1 MSKIKIFALGGLN
14 EEGKNMYVVKVD
26 NDIFVFDAGL
36 KYASDKLLG
45 VDYVIPNFDYIKEN
59 IKNVRGLFITHG
71 HEKNMGAVCDIVSE
85 IPNLKVYAT
94 KFTMDMLKKE
104 LLDSNVKFN
113 HKNLITIDPHKKISF
128 GKSSIFPVRL
138 THSVPDNVGYA
149 LNTPDGT
156 IFYTGNYVF
165 DATMLG
171 PYKADIGKLAYIGK
185 QGVLCLLGE
194 SMYADKIGYTS
205 PKNRIDKLIKD
216 TINKTEN
223 RLIVTVFTAHVSRI
237 EELFN
242 EISKTTRR
250 VVVMGHKL
258 QGIINDILDNNY
270 IKFDRDRIGDLS
282 NINDKDVIILVS
294 NEREKPFMNL
304 NRIIN
309 GYDKFIKI
317 KPTDTVFFM
326 EPINDYNEKLAI
338 KVVDDISK
346 LGANVITMS
355 RKDNLLHHAS
365 SEDIMLML
373 DLMNPKYY
381 MPVIGEYR
389 HMIANANCAVHVG
402 MKNENIILKQNGE
415 VVNFVKGEL
424 KDGFEKVKVDDILI
438 DGNSSKDIG
447 ELVLKDRE
455 LLSDNGIVI
464 ICATLDKKT
473 KEILAMPEVLT
484 RGFIY
489 VKESTSLIEEMKR
502 ISLEVIQE
510 NTSDNYVEYNKIKLG
525 IRDRL
530 SKYLYEETECRPM
543 IITVI
548 QEV

>member
-26 NDIFVFDAGL
+26 NDIFIFDAGL
-36 KYASDKLLG
+36 KYAEDKLLG
-45 VDYVIPNFDYIKEN
+45 VDYIIPNFDYIKEN
-59 IKNVRGLFITHG
+59 IKNIKGLFITHG

-85 IPNLKVYAT
+85 VPNLKVYAT
-94 KFTMDMLKKE
+94 RFTANLLRKE
-104 LLDSNVKFN
+104 LFDSNVKF
-113 HKNLITIDPHKKISF
+113 KNVIEIDPHKKINF
-128 GKSSIFPVRL
+128 GKNSIFPVRL
-138 THSVPDNVGYA
+138 THSIPDNVGYA
-149 LNTPDGT
+149 LNTKDGT

-194 SMYADKIGYTS
+194 SMYADKTGYTS
-205 PKNRIDKLIKD
+205 PKNRIDRLIKD
-216 TINKTEN
+216 TLNKTDN
-223 RLIVTVFTAHVSRI
+223 RVIVNVFTAHVSRI

-258 QGIINDILDNNY
+258 QRMINETIDNNY
-270 IKFDRDRIGDLS
+270 IKFDKDRIGDLS
-282 NINDKDVIILVS
+282 NIDDKDVVILVS

-309 GYDKFIKI
+309 GYDKYVKI
-317 KPTDTVFFM
+317 KSTDTIFFM

-338 KVVDDISK
+338 RVIDDISK
-346 LGANVITMS
+346 AGASVVTMS

-389 HMIANANCAVHVG
+389 HMVANANAASHIG
-402 MKNENIILKQNGE
+402 MPKENILLKQNGD
-415 VVNFVKGEL
+415 VVTIINGEL
-424 KDGFEKVKVDDILI
+424 KDVNEKVKVDSVLI
-438 DGNSSKDIG
+438 DGNSSQDVG
-447 ELVLKDRE
+447 QLVLKDRE
-455 LLSDNGIVI
+455 LLSDNGIVV
-464 ICATLDKKT
+464 ICATLDKRT
-473 KEILAMPEVLT
+473 KEILAYPEVLT
-484 RGFIY
+484 KGFIY
-489 VKESTSLIEEMKR
+489 VKENTDLIEEMKR
-502 ISLEVIQE
+502 ISIEVINE
-510 NTSDNYVEYNKIKLG
+510 NTSDNYVEYNKIKMS
-525 IRDRL
+525 IRERL
-530 SKYLYEETECRPM
+530 SHYLYEETECKPM

>member
-26 NDIFVFDAGL
+26 SDIFIFDAGL

-45 VDYVIPNFDYIKEN
+45 VDYVIPSFDYIKEN
-59 IKNVRGLFITHG
+59 LKNIKGLFITHG
-71 HEKNMGAVCDIVSE
+71 HEKNMGAVCDILRE
-85 IPNLKVYAT
+85 IPTLKVFAT
-94 KFTMDMLKKE
+94 KFTANILKKE
-104 LLDSNVKFN
+104 LEDSGIKYKSLVE
-113 HKNLITIDPHKKISF
+113 IDPHKKINF
-128 GKSSIFPVRL
+128 GKNSIFPVRL
-138 THSVPDNVGYA
+138 THSIPDNVGYA
-149 LNTPDGT
+149 LNTLDGT

-185 QGVLCLLGE
+185 QGVLCLMGE
-194 SMYADKIGYTS
+194 SMYADKVGYTS
-205 PKNRIDKLIKD
+205 PKNRVYKLIRD
-216 TINKTEN
+216 TLSHTED
-223 RLIVTVFTAHVSRI
+223 RVIVNVFTAHVSRI

-258 QGIINDILDNNY
+258 QGIINNILDNNY
-270 IKFDRDRIGDLS
+270 IKFDRTRIGDLS
-282 NINDKDVIILVS
+282 NINDKDAVILIS
-294 NEREKPFMNL
+294 NEREQPFMNL

-309 GYDKFIKI
+309 GYDKYIKI
-317 KPTDTVFFM
+317 KDTDTVLFM

-346 LGANVITMS
+346 MGASVVTMS

-389 HMIANANCAVHVG
+389 HMIANAKAASHVG
-402 MKNENIILKQNGE
+402 MNKENIILKQNGD
-415 VVNFVKGEL
+415 VALFVNGEL
-424 KDGFEKVKVDDILI
+424 KDVKEHIKTDDILI

-464 ICATLDKKT
+464 ICSTLDKKT
-473 KEILAMPEVLT
+473 KKILAEPEVLT
-484 RGFIY
+484 RGFVY
-489 VKESTSLIEEMKR
+489 VKENTDLIDEIKK
-502 ISLEVIQE
+502 ISLEVINE
-510 NTSDNYVEYNKIKLG
+510 NISNNYVEYNKIKMS
-525 IRDRL
+525 IRERL
-530 SKYLYEETECRPM
+530 SKYLYEQTECRPM
-543 IITVI
+543 IITVV

>member
-26 NDIFVFDAGL
+26 SDIFIFDAGL
-36 KYASDKLLG
+36 KYAGDKLLG
-45 VDYVIPNFDYIKEN
+45 VDYVIPNFDYVKEN
-59 IKNVRGLFITHG
+59 IRNIKGLFITHG

-85 IPNLKVYAT
+85 VPNLKVYAT
-94 KFTMDMLKKE
+94 KFTANILRKE
-104 LLDSNVKFN
+104 LDSEGVKYD
-113 HKNLITIDPHKKISF
+113 NLVTIDPYRKIDF
-128 GKSSIFPVRL
+128 GKTSVFPVRL

-149 LNTPDGT
+149 LNTLDGT

-185 QGVLCLLGE
+185 QGVLCLMGE

-216 TINKTEN
+216 TINSSEN

-270 IKFDRDRIGDLS
+270 VKFDRERIGDLS
-282 NINDKDVIILVS
+282 NINDKDVIILIS

-309 GYDKFIKI
+309 GYDKYVKI

-346 LGANVITMS
+346 AGASVVTMS

-389 HMIANANCAVHVG
+389 HMVANAKCASHVG
-402 MKNENIILKQNGE
+402 MKKENILLKQNGD
-415 VVNFVKGEL
+415 VVTFINGEL
-424 KDGFEKVKVDDILI
+424 KDVKEKVSVDDVLI
-438 DGNSSKDIG
+438 DGNSSQDIG

-455 LLSDNGIVI
+455 LLSNSGIVI
-464 ICATLDKKT
+464 ICATVDKKT
-473 KEILAMPEVLT
+473 KEVLSLPEVLT

-489 VKESTSLIEEMKR
+489 VKESGNLIDEMKR
-502 ISLEVIQE
+502 ISLEVIEE
-510 NTSDNYVEYNKIKLG
+510 NTTDNYVEYNKIKVG
-525 IRDRL
+525 IRERL
-530 SKYLYEETECRPM
+530 SKYLYEETECKPM

>member
-26 NDIFVFDAGL
+26 SDIFIFDAGL

-45 VDYVIPNFDYIKEN
+45 VDYVIPSFDYIKEN
-59 IKNVRGLFITHG
+59 LKNIKGLFITHG
-71 HEKNMGAVCDIVSE
+71 HEKNMGAVCDILRE
-85 IPNLKVYAT
+85 IPTLKVFAT
-94 KFTMDMLKKE
+94 KFTANILKKE
-104 LLDSNVKFN
+104 LEDSGIKYKSLVE
-113 HKNLITIDPHKKISF
+113 IDPHKKINF
-128 GKSSIFPVRL
+128 GKNSIFPVRL
-138 THSVPDNVGYA
+138 THSIPDNIGYA
-149 LNTPDGT
+149 LNTLDGT

-171 PYKADIGKLAYIGK
+171 SYKADIGKLAYIGK
-185 QGVLCLLGE
+185 QGVLCLMGE
-194 SMYADKIGYTS
+194 SMYADKVGYTS
-205 PKNRIDKLIKD
+205 PKNRVYKLIRD
-216 TINKTEN
+216 TLSHTED
-223 RLIVTVFTAHVSRI
+223 RVIVNVFTAHVSRI

-258 QGIINDILDNNY
+258 QGIINNILDNNY
-270 IKFDRDRIGDLS
+270 IKFDKSRIGDLS
-282 NINDKDVIILVS
+282 NIDDKDVVILIS
-294 NEREKPFMNL
+294 NEREQPFMNL

-317 KPTDTVFFM
+317 KDTDTVLFM

-346 LGANVITMS
+346 MGASVVTMS

-389 HMIANANCAVHVG
+389 HMIANAKAASHVG
-402 MKNENIILKQNGE
+402 MNKENIILKQNGD
-415 VVNFVKGEL
+415 VALFVNGEL
-424 KDGFEKVKVDDILI
+424 KDVKEQIKTDDILI

-464 ICATLDKKT
+464 ICSTIDKKT
-473 KEILAMPEVLT
+473 KKILAEPEVLT
-484 RGFIY
+484 RGFVY
-489 VKESTSLIEEMKR
+489 VKENTDLIDEIKK
-502 ISLEVIQE
+502 ISLEVINE
-510 NTSDNYVEYNKIKLG
+510 NISNNYVEYNKIKMS
-525 IRDRL
+525 IRERL
-530 SKYLYEETECRPM
+530 SKYLYEQTECRPM
-543 IITVI
+543 IITVV

>member
-26 NDIFVFDAGL
+26 SDIFIFDAGL
-36 KYASDKLLG
+36 KYAGDKLLG
-45 VDYVIPNFDYIKEN
+45 VDYIIPNFDYIKEN
-59 IKNVRGLFITHG
+59 IKNIKGLFITHG
-71 HEKNMGAVCDIVSE
+71 HEKNMGAVCDILKEV
-85 IPNLKVYAT
+85 PNLKVYAT
-94 KFTMDMLKKE
+94 KFTAGILRKE
-104 LLDSNVKFN
+104 LESDNVKF
-113 HKNLITIDPHKKISF
+113 KNLIEIDPHKKITF
-128 GKSSIFPVRL
+128 GKNSIFPVRL
-138 THSVPDNVGYA
+138 THSIPDNVGYA
-149 LNTPDGT
+149 LNTKDGT

-171 PYKADIGKLAYIGK
+171 PYKTDIGKLAYIGK
-185 QGVLCLLGE
+185 QGVLCLMGE
-194 SMYADKIGYTS
+194 SMYADKTGYTS

-216 TINKTEN
+216 TLNKTEN
-223 RLIVTVFTAHVSRI
+223 RIIVTVFTAHVSRI
-237 EELFN
+237 EELFK

-258 QGIINDILDNNY
+258 QGIINDIIDKHY
-270 IKFDRDRIGDLS
+270 IKFDKDRIGDLS
-282 NINDKDVIILVS
+282 NINDKDVVILIS

-309 GYDKFIKI
+309 GYDKYVKI
-317 KPTDTVFFM
+317 KNTDTILFL

-338 KVVDDISK
+338 KVIDDISK
-346 LGANVITMS
+346 LGASVVTMS

-389 HMIANANCAVHVG
+389 HMVANANAASHIG
-402 MKNENIILKQNGE
+402 MKKENIILKQNGD
-415 VVNFVKGEL
+415 VVNIVNGEL
-424 KDGFEKVKVDDILI
+424 KNTTEHIKVDDVLI
-438 DGNSSKDIG
+438 DGNSSQDIG

-473 KEILAMPEVLT
+473 KEILAYPEVLT

-489 VKESTSLIEEMKR
+489 VKESTDLIEEMKR
-502 ISLEVIQE
+502 ISLEIINE
-510 NTSDNYVEYNKIKLG
+510 NTVDNYVEYNKIKTSV
-525 IRDRL
+525 RERL
-530 SKYLYEETECRPM
+530 SHYLYEETGCKPM
-543 IITVI
+543 IITVV

>member
-26 NDIFVFDAGL
+26 SDIFIFDAGL

-59 IKNVRGLFITHG
+59 LKNIKGLFITHG
-71 HEKNMGAVCDIVSE
+71 HEKNMGAVCDIVRE
-85 IPNLKVYAT
+85 VPNLKVYAT
-94 KFTMDMLKKE
+94 KFTANLLKKE
-104 LLDSNVKFN
+104 LDDSNISYN
-113 HKNLITIDPHKKISF
+113 NLVVIDPHKQIKF
-128 GKSSIFPVRL
+128 GKNSIFPVRL
-138 THSVPDNVGYA
+138 THSIPDNVGYA
-149 LNTPDGT
+149 LNTLDGT

-185 QGVLCLLGE
+185 QGVLCLMGE

-205 PKNRIDKLIKD
+205 PKNRIDKLIRD

-223 RLIVTVFTAHVSRI
+223 RIIVTVFTAHVSRM

-258 QGIINDILDNNY
+258 QGIINNILDHNY

-282 NINDKDVIILVS
+282 NINDKDAIILIS

-309 GYDKFIKI
+309 GYDKFVKV
-317 KPTDTVFFM
+317 KPTDTFLFM

-346 LGANVITMS
+346 LGASVVTMS

-389 HMIANANCAVHVG
+389 HMVANAKCASHVG
-402 MKNENIILKQNGE
+402 MKKENILLKQNGD
-415 VVNFVKGEL
+415 VVNFVNGEL
-424 KDGFEKVKVDDILI
+424 KDIHERVKVDDVLI
-438 DGNSSKDIG
+438 DGNSSQDIG

-464 ICATLDKKT
+464 ICATLDKRT
-473 KEILAMPEVLT
+473 KEILAMPEILT

-489 VKESTSLIEEMKR
+489 VKESADLIDEMKR
-502 ISLEVIQE
+502 ISLEVINE
-510 NTSDNYVEYNKIKLG
+510 NTTDNYVEYNKIKLG

-530 SKYLYEETECRPM
+530 SKYLYDETECKPM

>member
-1 MSKIKIFALGGLN
+1 MSKIKIFAVGGLN

-26 NDIFVFDAGL
+26 SDIFIFDAGL
-36 KYASDKLLG
+36 KYAGDKLLG
-45 VDYVIPNFDYIKEN
+45 VDYIIPNFDYIKEN
-59 IKNVRGLFITHG
+59 IKNIKGLFITHG
-71 HEKNMGAVCDIVSE
+71 HEKNMGAVCDILKEV
-85 IPNLKVYAT
+85 PNLKVYAT
-94 KFTMDMLKKE
+94 KFTAGILRKE
-104 LLDSNVKFN
+104 LESDNVKF
-113 HKNLITIDPHKKISF
+113 KNLIEIDPHKKITF
-128 GKSSIFPVRL
+128 GKNSIFPVRL
-138 THSVPDNVGYA
+138 THSIPDNVGYA
-149 LNTPDGT
+149 LNTKDGT

-171 PYKADIGKLAYIGK
+171 PYKTDIGKLAYIGK
-185 QGVLCLLGE
+185 QGVLCLMGE
-194 SMYADKIGYTS
+194 SMYADKTGYTS

-216 TINKTEN
+216 TLNKTEN
-223 RLIVTVFTAHVSRI
+223 RIIVTVFTAHVSRI
-237 EELFN
+237 EELFK

-250 VVVMGHKL
+250 VDVIGHKL
-258 QGIINDILDNNY
+258 QGIINDIIDKHY
-270 IKFDRDRIGDLS
+270 IKFDKDRIGDLS
-282 NINDKDVIILVS
+282 NINDKDAVILIS

-309 GYDKFIKI
+309 GYDKYVKI
-317 KPTDTVFFM
+317 KNTDTILFL

-338 KVVDDISK
+338 KVIDDIAK
-346 LGANVITMS
+346 LGASVVTMS

-389 HMIANANCAVHVG
+389 HMVANANAASHIG
-402 MKNENIILKQNGE
+402 MKKENIILKQNGD
-415 VVNFVKGEL
+415 VVNIVNGEL
-424 KDGFEKVKVDDILI
+424 KNTTEHIKVDDVLI
-438 DGNSSKDIG
+438 DGNSSQDIG

-473 KEILAMPEVLT
+473 KEILAYPEVLT

-489 VKESTSLIEEMKR
+489 VKESTDLIEEMKR
-502 ISLEVIQE
+502 ISLEIINE
-510 NTSDNYVEYNKIKLG
+510 NTVDNYVEYNKIKTSV
-525 IRDRL
+525 RERL
-530 SKYLYEETECRPM
+530 SHYLYEETGCKPM
-543 IITVI
+543 IITVV

>member
-1 MSKIKIFALGGLN
+1 MSKIKIFGLGGLN

-26 NDIFVFDAGL
+26 NDIFIFDAGL
-36 KYASDKLLG
+36 KYAEDKLLG
-45 VDYVIPNFDYIKEN
+45 VDYIIPNFDYIKEN
-59 IKNVRGLFITHG
+59 IKNIKGLFITHG

-85 IPNLKVYAT
+85 VPNLKVYAT
-94 KFTMDMLKKE
+94 KFTANLLRKE
-104 LLDSNVKFN
+104 LFDSNVKF
-113 HKNLITIDPHKKISF
+113 KNVIEIDPHKKINF
-128 GKSSIFPVRL
+128 GKNSIFPVRL
-138 THSVPDNVGYA
+138 THSIPDNVGYA
-149 LNTPDGT
+149 LNTKDGT

-194 SMYADKIGYTS
+194 SMYADKTGYTS
-205 PKNRIDKLIKD
+205 PKNRIDKLIRD
-216 TINKTEN
+216 TLNKTDN
-223 RLIVTVFTAHVSRI
+223 RIIVNVFTAHVSRI

-258 QGIINDILDNNY
+258 QRMINEVIDNNY
-270 IKFDRDRIGDLS
+270 IKFDKDRIGDLS
-282 NINDKDVIILVS
+282 NIDDKDVVILVS

-309 GYDKFIKI
+309 GYDKYVKI
-317 KPTDTVFFM
+317 KPTDTIFFM

-338 KVVDDISK
+338 RVIDDISK
-346 LGANVITMS
+346 AGASVVTMS

-389 HMIANANCAVHVG
+389 HMVANANAASHIG
-402 MKNENIILKQNGE
+402 MPKENILLKQNGD
-415 VVNFVKGEL
+415 VVTIINGEL
-424 KDGFEKVKVDDILI
+424 KEVNEKVKVDSVLI
-438 DGNSSKDIG
+438 DGNSSQDVG
-447 ELVLKDRE
+447 QLVLKDRE
-455 LLSDNGIVI
+455 LLSDNGIVV
-464 ICATLDKKT
+464 ICATLDKRT
-473 KEILAMPEVLT
+473 KEILAYPEVLT
-484 RGFIY
+484 KGFIY
-489 VKESTSLIEEMKR
+489 VKENTDLIEEMKR
-502 ISLEVIQE
+502 ISLEVINE
-510 NTSDNYVEYNKIKLG
+510 NTAGNYVEYNKIKMS
-525 IRDRL
+525 IRERL
-530 SKYLYEETECRPM
+530 SHYLYEETECKPM

>member
-1 MSKIKIFALGGLN
+1 MSKIKIFSLGGLN

-26 NDIFVFDAGL
+26 SDIFIFDAGL

-45 VDYVIPNFDYIKEN
+45 VDYVIPNFDYVKEN
-59 IKNVRGLFITHG
+59 IKNIKGLFITHG
-71 HEKNMGAVCDIVSE
+71 HEKNMGAVCDIVKD
-85 IPNLKVYAT
+85 IPTLKVYAT
-94 KFTMDMLKKE
+94 KFTANILKKE
-104 LLDSNVKFN
+104 LEDSNVSFN
-113 HKNLITIDPHKKISF
+113 NLVIIDPHKKISF
-128 GKSSIFPVRL
+128 GKTSIFPVRL

-185 QGVLCLLGE
+185 QGVLCLMGE
-194 SMYADKIGYTS
+194 SMYADKVGYTS
-205 PKNRIDKLIKD
+205 PKNRIDKLIRD

-258 QGIINDILDNNY
+258 QGIINNILDNNY
-270 IKFDRDRIGDLS
+270 IKFDRQRIGDLS

-309 GYDKFIKI
+309 GYDKYVKI

-346 LGANVITMS
+346 VGASVVTMS

-373 DLMNPKYY
+373 DLMAPKYY

-389 HMIANANCAVHVG
+389 HMVANAKCASHVG
-402 MKNENIILKQNGE
+402 MKKENILLKQNGD
-415 VVNFVKGEL
+415 VITIINGEL
-424 KDGFEKVKVDDILI
+424 KDTFEKVKVDDVLI
-438 DGNSSKDIG
+438 DGNSSQDIG

-473 KEILAMPEVLT
+473 KEILAYPEILT

-489 VKESTSLIEEMKR
+489 VKESADLIVEMKR
-502 ISLEVIQE
+502 ISLEVIEE
-510 NTSDNYVEYNKIKLG
+510 NKSANYVDYNRIKLG
-525 IRDRL
+525 IRERL
-530 SKYLYEETECRPM
+530 SKYLYDETECKPM

>member
-26 NDIFVFDAGL
+26 SDIFIFDAGL

-45 VDYVIPNFDYIKEN
+45 VDYVIPSFDYIKEN
-59 IKNVRGLFITHG
+59 LKNIKGLFITHG
-71 HEKNMGAVCDIVSE
+71 HEKNMGAVCDILRE
-85 IPNLKVYAT
+85 IPTLKVFAT
-94 KFTMDMLKKE
+94 KFTANILKKE
-104 LLDSNVKFN
+104 LEDSGIKYKSLVE
-113 HKNLITIDPHKKISF
+113 IDPHKKINF
-128 GKSSIFPVRL
+128 GKNSIFPVRL
-138 THSVPDNVGYA
+138 THSIPDNVGYA
-149 LNTPDGT
+149 LNTLDGT

-185 QGVLCLLGE
+185 QGVLCLMGE
-194 SMYADKIGYTS
+194 SMYADKVGYTS
-205 PKNRIDKLIKD
+205 PKNRVYKLIRD
-216 TINKTEN
+216 TLSHTED
-223 RLIVTVFTAHVSRI
+223 RVIVNVFTAHVSRI

-258 QGIINDILDNNY
+258 QGIINNILDNNY
-270 IKFDRDRIGDLS
+270 IKFDKSRIGDLS
-282 NINDKDVIILVS
+282 NINDKDAVILIS
-294 NEREKPFMNL
+294 NEREQPFMNL

-317 KPTDTVFFM
+317 KDTDTVLFM

-346 LGANVITMS
+346 MGASVVTMS

-389 HMIANANCAVHVG
+389 HMVANAKAASHVG
-402 MKNENIILKQNGE
+402 MNKENIILKQNGD
-415 VVNFVKGEL
+415 VALFVNGEL
-424 KDGFEKVKVDDILI
+424 KDVKEHIKTDDILI

-464 ICATLDKKT
+464 ICSTLDKKT
-473 KEILAMPEVLT
+473 KKILAEPEVLT
-484 RGFIY
+484 RGFVY
-489 VKESTSLIEEMKR
+489 VKENTDLIDEIKK
-502 ISLEVIQE
+502 ISLEVINE
-510 NTSDNYVEYNKIKLG
+510 NISNNYVEYNKIKMS
-525 IRDRL
+525 IRERL
-530 SKYLYEETECRPM
+530 SKYLYEQTECRPM
-543 IITVI
+543 IITVV

>member
-26 NDIFVFDAGL
+26 SDIFIFDAGL

-59 IKNVRGLFITHG
+59 LKNIKGLFITHG
-71 HEKNMGAVCDIVSE
+71 HEKNMGAVCDIVRE
-85 IPNLKVYAT
+85 MPDLKVYAT
-94 KFTMDMLKKE
+94 KFTANLLKKE
-104 LLDSNVKFN
+104 LDDSNISYN
-113 HKNLITIDPHKKISF
+113 NLVVIDPHKQIKF
-128 GKSSIFPVRL
+128 GKNSIFPVRL
-138 THSVPDNVGYA
+138 THSIPDNVGYA
-149 LNTPDGT
+149 LNTLDGT

-185 QGVLCLLGE
+185 QGVLCLMGE

-205 PKNRIDKLIKD
+205 PKNRIDKLIRD

-223 RLIVTVFTAHVSRI
+223 RIIVTVFTAHVSRM

-258 QGIINDILDNNY
+258 QGIINNILDHNY

-282 NINDKDVIILVS
+282 NINDKDAIILIS

-309 GYDKFIKI
+309 GYDKYVKV
-317 KPTDTVFFM
+317 KPTDTFLFM

-346 LGANVITMS
+346 LGASVVTMS

-389 HMIANANCAVHVG
+389 HMVANAKCASHVG
-402 MKNENIILKQNGE
+402 MRKENILLKQNGD
-415 VVNFVKGEL
+415 VVNFVNGEL
-424 KDGFEKVKVDDILI
+424 KDVHERVKVDDILI
-438 DGNSSKDIG
+438 DGNSSQDIG

-464 ICATLDKKT
+464 ICATLDKRT
-473 KEILAMPEVLT
+473 KEILAMPEILT

-489 VKESTSLIEEMKR
+489 VKESADLIEEMKR
-502 ISLEVIQE
+502 ISLEVINE
-510 NTSDNYVEYNKIKLG
+510 NTSNNYVEYNKIKLG

-530 SKYLYEETECRPM
+530 SKYLYDETECKPM

>member
-26 NDIFVFDAGL
+26 NDNFIFDAGL
-36 KYASDKLLG
+36 KYAEDKLLG
-45 VDYVIPNFDYIKEN
+45 VDYIIPNFDYIKEN
-59 IKNVRGLFITHG
+59 IKNIKGLFITHG
-71 HEKNMGAVCDIVSE
+71 HEKNMGAVCDIVRE
-85 IPNLKVYAT
+85 VPGLKVYVT
-94 KFTMDMLKKE
+94 KFSANILKKE
-104 LLDSNVKFN
+104 LADNDIKF
-113 HKNLITIDPHKKISF
+113 KNIIEIDPHKKISF
-128 GKSSIFPVRL
+128 GRNSVFPVRL
-138 THSVPDNVGYA
+138 THSIPDNVGYA

-171 PYKADIGKLAYIGK
+171 PYKTDIGKLAYIGK

-205 PKNRIDKLIKD
+205 PKNRVSKLIKD
-216 TINKTEN
+216 TFGKTEN
-223 RLIVTVFTAHVSRI
+223 RIIVTVFTAHVSRI

-258 QGIINDILDNNY
+258 QNIINDMINNGY
-270 IKFDRDRIGDLS
+270 VNFDKDRIGDLS
-282 NINDKDVIILVS
+282 NINDKDAVILIS
-294 NEREKPFMNL
+294 NEREKPFTNL

-309 GYDKFIKI
+309 GYDKFVKI
-317 KPTDTVFFM
+317 KDTDTVLFL
-326 EPINDYNEKLAI
+326 EPVNDYNEKLAI
-338 KVVDDISK
+338 KVIDDISK
-346 LGANVITMS
+346 VGASVITMS
-355 RKDNLLHHAS
+355 KKEHLLHHAS

-381 MPVIGEYR
+381 VPVEGEYR
-389 HMIANANCAVHVG
+389 HMVANANAASHIG
-402 MKNENIILKQNGE
+402 IPKENILLKQNGDVITIIGGKIKDIKE
-415 VVNFVKGEL
+415 RVKT
-424 KDGFEKVKVDDILI
+424 DDILI

-455 LLSDNGIVI
+455 MLSDNGIVI
-464 ICATLDKKT
+464 ICATLDKRSKD
-473 KEILAMPEVLT
+473 ILAYPEVLT

-489 VKESTSLIEEMKR
+489 VKENTELIDEIKR
-502 ISLEVIQE
+502 ISLEVINE
-510 NTSDNYVEYNKIKLG
+510 NTSNNYVEYNKIKLG
-525 IRDRL
+525 IRERL
-530 SKYLYEETECRPM
+530 SHYLYEETGCKPM
-543 IITVI
+543 IITVV

>member
-26 NDIFVFDAGL
+26 SDIFIFDAGL

-59 IKNVRGLFITHG
+59 LKNIKGLFITHG
-71 HEKNMGAVCDIVSE
+71 HEKNMGAVCDIVREVS
-85 IPNLKVYAT
+85 NLKVYAT
-94 KFTMDMLKKE
+94 KFTANLLKKE
-104 LLDSNVKFN
+104 LDDSNISYN
-113 HKNLITIDPHKKISF
+113 NLVVIDPHKQIKF
-128 GKSSIFPVRL
+128 GKNSIFPVRL
-138 THSVPDNVGYA
+138 THSIPDNVGYA
-149 LNTPDGT
+149 LNTLDGT

-185 QGVLCLLGE
+185 QGVLCLMGE

-205 PKNRIDKLIKD
+205 PKNRIDKLIRD

-223 RLIVTVFTAHVSRI
+223 RIIVTVFTAHVSRM

-258 QGIINDILDNNY
+258 QGIINNILDHNY

-282 NINDKDVIILVS
+282 NINDKDAIILIS

-309 GYDKFIKI
+309 GYDKFVKV
-317 KPTDTVFFM
+317 KPTDTFLFM

-346 LGANVITMS
+346 LGASVVTMS

-389 HMIANANCAVHVG
+389 HMVANAKCASHVG
-402 MKNENIILKQNGE
+402 MKKENILLKQNGD
-415 VVNFVKGEL
+415 VVNFVNGEL
-424 KDGFEKVKVDDILI
+424 KDVHERVKVDDVLI
-438 DGNSSKDIG
+438 DGNSSQDIG

-464 ICATLDKKT
+464 ICATLDKRT
-473 KEILAMPEVLT
+473 KEILAMPEILT

-489 VKESTSLIEEMKR
+489 VKESADLIDEMKR
-502 ISLEVIQE
+502 ISLEVINE
-510 NTSDNYVEYNKIKLG
+510 NTTDNYVEYNKIKLG

-530 SKYLYEETECRPM
+530 SKYLYDETECKPM

>member
-1 MSKIKIFALGGLN
+1 MSKIKIFSLGGLN

-26 NDIFVFDAGL
+26 SDIFIFDAGL

-45 VDYVIPNFDYIKEN
+45 VDYVIPNFDFIKEN
-59 IKNVRGLFITHG
+59 IKNIKGLFITHG

-85 IPNLKVYAT
+85 VPNLKVYAT
-94 KFTMDMLKKE
+94 KFTANLLRKE
-104 LLDSNVKFN
+104 LETSNIRF
-113 HKNLITIDPHKKISF
+113 KNLIEIEPHKKLGF
-128 GKSSIFPVRL
+128 GKNSIFPVRL
-138 THSVPDNVGYA
+138 THSIPDNVGYA
-149 LNTPDGT
+149 LNTKDGT

-171 PYKADIGKLAYIGK
+171 SYKADIGKLAYIGK
-185 QGVLCLLGE
+185 QGVLCLMGE
-194 SMYADKIGYTS
+194 SMYADKTGYTS
-205 PKNRIDKLIKD
+205 PKNRIDKLIRD
-216 TINKTEN
+216 TINRTEN
-223 RLIVTVFTAHVSRI
+223 RLIVNVFTAHVSRI

-242 EISKTTRR
+242 EISKTQRR

-258 QGIINDILDNNY
+258 QGIINNILDNNCVN
-270 IKFDRDRIGDLS
+270 FNRDRIGDLS
-282 NINDKDVIILVS
+282 NINDKDAIILIS

-309 GYDKFIKI
+309 GYDKYVSIKS
-317 KPTDTVFFM
+317 TDTVLFL
-326 EPINDYNEKLAI
+326 EPINDYNEKVAI

-346 LGANVITMS
+346 IGASVVTLS

-389 HMIANANCAVHVG
+389 HMVANANCAEHVG
-402 MKNENIILKQNGE
+402 MNKQNIILKQNGD
-415 VVNFVKGEL
+415 VVNIINGEL
-424 KDGFEKVKVDDILI
+424 KDINEKVKVDDILI
-438 DGNSSKDIG
+438 DGTSSKDIG

-455 LLSDNGIVI
+455 LLADNGIVI
-464 ICATLDKKT
+464 ICATLDKRT
-473 KEILAMPEVLT
+473 KEILAYPEVLT

-489 VKESTSLIEEMKR
+489 VKESSDLIEEIKR
-502 ISLEVIQE
+502 ISLEVINE
-510 NTSDNYVEYNKIKLG
+510 NTTDNYVEYNKIKLG
-525 IRDRL
+525 IRERL
-530 SKYLYEETECRPM
+530 SKFLYEETECKPM

>member
-26 NDIFVFDAGL
+26 SDIFIFDAGL

-45 VDYVIPNFDYIKEN
+45 VDYVIPNFDYVKEN
-59 IKNVRGLFITHG
+59 LKNIRGLFITHG
-71 HEKNMGAVCDIVSE
+71 HEKNMGAVCDIVRE
-85 IPNLKVYAT
+85 VPNLKVYAT
-94 KFTMDMLKKE
+94 KFTANLLKKE
-104 LLDSNVKFN
+104 LDDSNISYN
-113 HKNLITIDPHKKISF
+113 NLVVIDPHKQIKF
-128 GKSSIFPVRL
+128 GKNSIFPVRL
-138 THSVPDNVGYA
+138 THSIPDNVGYA
-149 LNTPDGT
+149 LNTLDGT

-165 DATMLG
+165 DATLLG

-205 PKNRIDKLIKD
+205 PKNRVYKLIRD
-216 TINKTEN
+216 TLNKTDN
-223 RLIVTVFTAHVSRI
+223 RIIVNVFTAHVSRM

-258 QGIINDILDNNY
+258 QGIINNILDHNY

-282 NINDKDVIILVS
+282 NINDKDAIILIS

-309 GYDKFIKI
+309 GYDKYVKVR
-317 KPTDTVFFM
+317 PTDTFLFM

-346 LGANVITMS
+346 LGASVVTMS

-381 MPVIGEYR
+381 IPVIGEYR
-389 HMIANANCAVHVG
+389 HMVANAKCASHAG
-402 MKNENIILKQNGE
+402 MKKENILLKQNGD
-415 VVNFVKGEL
+415 VVNFVNGEL
-424 KDGFEKVKVDDILI
+424 KDVNERVKVDDVLI
-438 DGNSSKDIG
+438 DGNSSQDIG

-464 ICATLDKKT
+464 ICATLDKRT
-473 KEILAMPEVLT
+473 KEILAMPEILT

-489 VKESTSLIEEMKR
+489 VKESADLIEEMKR
-502 ISLEVIQE
+502 ISLEVINE
-510 NTSDNYVEYNKIKLG
+510 NSTDNYVEYNKIKLG

-530 SKYLYEETECRPM
+530 SKYLYDETECKPM

>member
-1 MSKIKIFALGGLN
+1 MSKIKIFSLGGLN

-26 NDIFVFDAGL
+26 SDIFIFDAGL

-45 VDYVIPNFDYIKEN
+45 VDYVIPNFDFIKEN
-59 IKNVRGLFITHG
+59 IKNIKGLFITHG

-85 IPNLKVYAT
+85 VPNLKVFAT
-94 KFTMDMLKKE
+94 KFTANLLKKE
-104 LLDSNVKFN
+104 LFDSKIKF
-113 HKNLITIDPHKKISF
+113 KNIVEIDPHKKIPF
-128 GKSSIFPVRL
+128 GKNSIFPVRL
-138 THSVPDNVGYA
+138 THSIPDNVGYA

-185 QGVLCLLGE
+185 QGVLCLMGE

-205 PKNRIDKLIKD
+205 PKNRANKLIKD
-216 TINKTEN
+216 TLNKTEN
-223 RLIVTVFTAHVSRI
+223 RIIVTVFTAHVSRI

-258 QGIINDILDNNY
+258 QGIINDILNNNY
-270 IKFDRDRIGDLS
+270 IKFDRSRIGDLS
-282 NINDKDVIILVS
+282 NINDKDAIILIS

-309 GYDKFIKI
+309 GYDKFVKI
-317 KPTDTVFFM
+317 KSTDTILFM

-338 KVVDDISK
+338 KVIDDISK
-346 LGANVITMS
+346 AGASVVTMS

-389 HMIANANCAVHVG
+389 HMVANANAASHIG
-402 MKNENIILKQNGE
+402 MKKENILLKQNGD
-415 VVNFVKGEL
+415 VITLINGEL
-424 KDGFEKVKVDDILI
+424 KLTNEHVKVDDVLI
-438 DGNSSKDIG
+438 DGNSSQDIG
-447 ELVLKDRE
+447 GLVLKDRE

-464 ICATLDKKT
+464 ICATLDKRT
-473 KEILAMPEVLT
+473 KEVLAAPEVLT

-489 VKESTSLIEEMKR
+489 VRESTDMIDEMKR
-502 ISLEVIQE
+502 ISLEVISE
-510 NTSDNYVEYNKIKLG
+510 NTSDNYVEYNKIKMS

-530 SKYLYEETECRPM
+530 SRYLYEETECKPM
-543 IITVI
+543 IITVV

>member
-26 NDIFVFDAGL
+26 NDNFIFDAGL
-36 KYASDKLLG
+36 KYAEDKLLG
-45 VDYVIPNFDYIKEN
+45 IDYIIPNFDYIKEN
-59 IKNVRGLFITHG
+59 IKNIKGLFITHG
-71 HEKNMGAVCDIVSE
+71 HEKNMGAVCDIVRE
-85 IPNLKVYAT
+85 VPNLKVYAT
-94 KFTMDMLKKE
+94 KFSANILRKE
-104 LLDSNVKFN
+104 LMDNDIKF
-113 HKNLITIDPHKKISF
+113 KNIIEIDPHKKISF
-128 GKSSIFPVRL
+128 GRNSIFPVRL
-138 THSVPDNVGYA
+138 THSIPDNVGYA

-205 PKNRIDKLIKD
+205 PKNRVSKLIKD
-216 TINKTEN
+216 TLSKTEN

-258 QGIINDILDNNY
+258 QGIINDMINNGY
-270 IKFDRDRIGDLS
+270 VKFDKERIGDLS
-282 NINDKDVIILVS
+282 NINDKDAVILIS
-294 NEREKPFMNL
+294 NEREKPFTNL

-309 GYDKFIKI
+309 GYDKFVKI
-317 KPTDTVFFM
+317 KDTDTVLFL
-326 EPINDYNEKLAI
+326 EPVNDYNEKLAI
-338 KVVDDISK
+338 KVIDDISK
-346 LGANVITMS
+346 VGASVVTMS
-355 RKDNLLHHAS
+355 KKDHLLHHAS

-381 MPVIGEYR
+381 VPVEGEYR
-389 HMIANANCAVHVG
+389 HMVANANAASHIG
-402 MKNENIILKQNGE
+402 IPKENILLKQNGD
-415 VVNFVKGEL
+415 VITFIGGKLKNVKERI
-424 KDGFEKVKVDDILI
+424 KTDDILI

-455 LLSDNGIVI
+455 MLSDNGIVI
-464 ICATLDKKT
+464 ICATLDKRSKD
-473 KEILAMPEVLT
+473 ILAYPEVLT

-489 VKESTSLIEEMKR
+489 VKENTELIDEIKR
-502 ISLEVIQE
+502 ISLEVINE
-510 NTSDNYVEYNKIKLG
+510 NISNNYVEYNKIKLG
-525 IRDRL
+525 IRERL
-530 SKYLYEETECRPM
+530 SHYLFEETGCKPM
-543 IITVI
+543 IITVV

>member
-26 NDIFVFDAGL
+26 ADIFIFDAGL

-59 IKNVRGLFITHG
+59 LKNIKGLFITHG
-71 HEKNMGAVCDIVSE
+71 HEKNMGAVCDILRE
-85 IPNLKVYAT
+85 IPILKVYAT
-94 KFTMDMLKKE
+94 KFTANILRKE
-104 LLDSNVKFN
+104 LDDSGIKY
-113 HKNLITIDPHKKISF
+113 KNLIEIDPHKKINF
-128 GKSSIFPVRL
+128 GKTSIFPVRL
-138 THSVPDNVGYA
+138 THSIPDNVGYA

-171 PYKADIGKLAYIGK
+171 AYKADIGKLAYIGK
-185 QGVLCLLGE
+185 QGVLCLMGE
-194 SMYADKIGYTS
+194 SMYADKVGYTS
-205 PKNRIDKLIKD
+205 PKNRVYKLIRD
-216 TINKTEN
+216 TLSHTED
-223 RLIVTVFTAHVSRI
+223 RIIVNVFTAHVSRI

-258 QGIINDILDNNY
+258 QGIINNILDNNY
-270 IKFDRDRIGDLS
+270 IKFDKSRIGDLS
-282 NINDKDVIILVS
+282 NINDKDVVILIS
-294 NEREKPFMNL
+294 NEREQPFMNL

-317 KPTDTVFFM
+317 KDTDTVLFM

-346 LGANVITMS
+346 MGASVVTMS

-381 MPVIGEYR
+381 IPVIGEYR
-389 HMIANANCAVHVG
+389 HMIANAKAASHVG
-402 MKNENIILKQNGE
+402 LKNENILLKQNGD
-415 VVNFVKGEL
+415 VVTIINGEL
-424 KDGFEKVKVDDILI
+424 KDVKEHIKTDDILI

-464 ICATLDKKT
+464 ICSTLDKKT
-473 KEILAMPEVLT
+473 KKILAQPEILT

-489 VKESTSLIEEMKR
+489 VKENSDLIDEIKK
-502 ISLEVIQE
+502 ISLEVINE
-510 NTSDNYVEYNKIKLG
+510 NISNNYVEYNKIKIG
-525 IRDRL
+525 IRERL
-530 SKYLYEETECRPM
+530 SKFLYEQTECRPM

>member
-26 NDIFVFDAGL
+26 RDIFIFDAGL
-36 KYASDKLLG
+36 KYASDRLLG
-45 VDYVIPNFDYIKEN
+45 VDYIIPNFEFIKEN
-59 IKNVRGLFITHG
+59 IKNIKVLFITHG

-85 IPNLKVYAT
+85 VPNLKVYAT
-94 KFTMDMLKKE
+94 KFTANILKKE
-104 LLDSNVKFN
+104 LEDSNIKF
-113 HKNLITIDPHKKISF
+113 KNLIEIDPHKKISF
-128 GKSSIFPVRL
+128 GKNSIFPVRL
-138 THSVPDNVGYA
+138 THSIPDNVGYA
-149 LNTPDGT
+149 LNTSDGA

-194 SMYADKIGYTS
+194 STYADKIGYTS

-216 TINKTEN
+216 TLNKTEN
-223 RLIVTVFTAHVSRI
+223 RIIVTVFTAHVSRI

-258 QGIINDILDNNY
+258 QGIINNILDSNY
-270 IKFDRDRIGDLS
+270 INFDKSRIGDLS
-282 NINDKDVIILVS
+282 NINDKDAVILIS

-309 GYDKFIKI
+309 GYDKYIKI

-346 LGANVITMS
+346 IGVSVVTMS

-381 MPVIGEYR
+381 VPVEGEYR
-389 HMIANANCAVHVG
+389 HMVANAKNASHVG
-402 MKNENIILKQNGE
+402 MKKENILLKQNGD
-415 VVNFVKGEL
+415 VITIINGEL
-424 KDGFEKVKVDDILI
+424 KDINEHVKVDDVLI
-438 DGNSSKDIG
+438 DGNSSQDIG

-464 ICATLDKKT
+464 VCSTIDKRT
-473 KEILAMPEVLT
+473 KEILATPEILT

-489 VKESTSLIEEMKR
+489 VKENSELIDEIKR
-502 ISLEVIQE
+502 ISLEVINE
-510 NTSDNYVEYNKIKLG
+510 NIVNNYVEYNKIKLG
-525 IRDRL
+525 IRERL
-530 SKYLYEETECRPM
+530 SRYLYEETECKPM

>member
-1 MSKIKIFALGGLN
+1 
-14 EEGKNMYVVKVD
+14 MYVVKVD
-26 NDIFVFDAGL
+26 SDIFIFDAGL

-45 VDYVIPNFDYIKEN
+45 VDYVIPSFDYIKEN
-59 IKNVRGLFITHG
+59 LKNIKGLFITHG
-71 HEKNMGAVCDIVSE
+71 HEKNMGSVCDILRE
-85 IPNLKVYAT
+85 IPTLKVFAT
-94 KFTMDMLKKE
+94 KFTANILKKE
-104 LLDSNVKFN
+104 LEDSGIKY
-113 HKNLITIDPHKKISF
+113 KSLIEIDPHKKINF
-128 GKSSIFPVRL
+128 GKNSIFPVRL
-138 THSVPDNVGYA
+138 THSIPDNVGYA
-149 LNTPDGT
+149 LNTLDGT

-185 QGVLCLLGE
+185 QGVLCLMGE
-194 SMYADKIGYTS
+194 SMYADKVGYTS
-205 PKNRIDKLIKD
+205 PKNRVYKLIRD
-216 TINKTEN
+216 TLSHTED
-223 RLIVTVFTAHVSRI
+223 RVIVNVFTAHVSRI

-258 QGIINDILDNNY
+258 QGIINNILDNDY
-270 IKFDRDRIGDLS
+270 IKFDRSRIGDLS
-282 NINDKDVIILVS
+282 NINEKEVVILIS
-294 NEREKPFMNL
+294 NEREQPFMNL

-309 GYDKFIKI
+309 GYDKYIKI
-317 KPTDTVFFM
+317 KDTDTVLFM

-346 LGANVITMS
+346 MGASVVTMS

-389 HMIANANCAVHVG
+389 HMIANAKAASHVG
-402 MKNENIILKQNGE
+402 MDKENIILKQNGD
-415 VVNFVKGEL
+415 VALFVNGEL
-424 KDGFEKVKVDDILI
+424 KDVKEHIKTDDILI

-464 ICATLDKKT
+464 ICSTLDKKT
-473 KEILAMPEVLT
+473 KKILAKPEVLT

-489 VKESTSLIEEMKR
+489 VKENSDLIEEMKR
-502 ISLEVIQE
+502 IALEVIND
-510 NTSDNYVEYNKIKLG
+510 NTTDNYVEYNKIKMG
-525 IRDRL
+525 IRERL

>member
-1 MSKIKIFALGGLN
+1 MSKINIFALGGLN

-26 NDIFVFDAGL
+26 SDIFIFDAGL

-45 VDYVIPNFDYIKEN
+45 VDYVIPDFTFIKEN
-59 IKNVRGLFITHG
+59 LKKIKGLFLTHG
-71 HEKNMGAVCDIVSE
+71 HEKNMGAVCDIVKE
-85 IPNLKVYAT
+85 VPNLKVFAT
-94 KFTMDMLKKE
+94 PFTASILKKE
-104 LLDSNVKFN
+104 FESANIDF
-113 HKNLITIDPHKKISF
+113 KNLNVIDPHKKISF
-128 GKSSIFPVRL
+128 GKNSIFPVRL

-149 LNTPDGT
+149 LNTKDGT

-171 PYKADIGKLAYIGK
+171 SYKADIGKLAYIGK

-194 SMYADKIGYTS
+194 SMYADKVGYTS
-205 PKNRIDKLIKD
+205 PKCRVDKLIR
-216 TINKTEN
+216 TTLSKTEDRIIAN
-223 RLIVTVFTAHVSRI
+223 VFTAHISRI

-242 EISKTTRR
+242 EIAKTTRR

-258 QGIINDILDNNY
+258 QGIINDIINKGY
-270 IKFDRDRIGDLS
+270 IKFDKSRIGDLS
-282 NINDKDVIILVS
+282 NIDDKDAVILIS

-309 GYDKFIKI
+309 GYDKFVKI
-317 KPTDTVFFM
+317 KSTDTVLFL
-326 EPINDYNEKLAI
+326 EPINNYNEKLAI
-338 KVVDDISK
+338 RVIDDISK
-346 LGANVITMS
+346 AGASVVTMS

-389 HMIANANCAVHVG
+389 HMVANAKCATHVG
-402 MKNENIILKQNGE
+402 INKENIILKQNGD
-415 VVNFVKGEL
+415 VVSIIDGKLVENKERVKT
-424 KDGFEKVKVDDILI
+424 DDILI
-438 DGNSSKDIG
+438 DGTSSKDIG

-455 LLSDNGIVI
+455 MLSDNGIVI
-464 ICATLDKKT
+464 VCATLDKRT
-473 KEILAMPEVLT
+473 KEILAYPEVLT

-489 VKESTSLIEEMKR
+489 VKENTDIIEEIKN
-502 ISLEVIQE
+502 ISKEVIDE
-510 NTSDNYVEYNKIKLG
+510 NTSNNYVEYNKIKLG
-525 IRDRL
+525 IRERL
-530 SKYLYEETECRPM
+530 SKYLYEQTECKPM

>member
-26 NDIFVFDAGL
+26 SDIFIFDAGL

-59 IKNVRGLFITHG
+59 LKNIKGLFITHG
-71 HEKNMGAVCDIVSE
+71 HEKNMGAVCDIVRE
-85 IPNLKVYAT
+85 VPNLKVYAT
-94 KFTMDMLKKE
+94 KFTANLLKKE
-104 LLDSNVKFN
+104 LDDSNISYN
-113 HKNLITIDPHKKISF
+113 NLVVIDPHKQIKF
-128 GKSSIFPVRL
+128 GKNSIFPVRL
-138 THSVPDNVGYA
+138 THSIPDNVGYA
-149 LNTPDGT
+149 LNTLDGT

-185 QGVLCLLGE
+185 QGVLCLMGE

-205 PKNRIDKLIKD
+205 PKNRIDKLIRD

-223 RLIVTVFTAHVSRI
+223 RIIVTVFTAHVSRM

-258 QGIINDILDNNY
+258 QGIINNILDHNY

-282 NINDKDVIILVS
+282 NINDKDAVILIS

-309 GYDKFIKI
+309 GYDKFVKV
-317 KPTDTVFFM
+317 KPTDTFLFM

-346 LGANVITMS
+346 LGASVVTMS

-389 HMIANANCAVHVG
+389 HMVANAKCASHVG
-402 MKNENIILKQNGE
+402 MKKENILLKQNGD
-415 VVNFVKGEL
+415 VVNFVNGEL
-424 KDGFEKVKVDDILI
+424 KDVHERVKVDDVLI
-438 DGNSSKDIG
+438 DGNSSQDIG

-464 ICATLDKKT
+464 ICATLDKRT
-473 KEILAMPEVLT
+473 KEILAMPEILT

-489 VKESTSLIEEMKR
+489 VKESADLIEEMKR
-502 ISLEVIQE
+502 ISLEVINE
-510 NTSDNYVEYNKIKLG
+510 NTTDNYVEYNKIKLG

-530 SKYLYEETECRPM
+530 SKYLYDETECKPM

>member
-1 MSKIKIFALGGLN
+1 MSKIKIFSLGGLN

-26 NDIFVFDAGL
+26 SDIFIFDAGL

-59 IKNVRGLFITHG
+59 RKNIKGLFITHG
-71 HEKNMGAVCDIVSE
+71 HEKNMGAVCDIVKE
-85 IPNLKVYAT
+85 IPSLKVYAT
-94 KFTMDMLKKE
+94 KFTANLLKKE
-104 LLDSNVKFN
+104 LDDSNLNFC
-113 HKNLITIDPHKKISF
+113 NLIVIDPHKKINF
-128 GKSSIFPVRL
+128 GKTSVFPVRL

-205 PKNRIDKLIKD
+205 PKNRIDKLIRD

-258 QGIINDILDNNY
+258 QGMINNILDNNY
-270 IKFDRDRIGDLS
+270 VKFDRERIGDLS
-282 NINDKDVIILVS
+282 NINDKDAIILIS

-309 GYDKFIKI
+309 GYDRYVKI

-346 LGANVITMS
+346 VGASVVTMS

-389 HMIANANCAVHVG
+389 HMVSNAKCASHVG
-402 MKNENIILKQNGE
+402 MKKENILLKQNGD
-415 VVNFVKGEL
+415 VVTFINGEL
-424 KDGFEKVKVDDILI
+424 KDSFEKVKVDDVLI
-438 DGNSSKDIG
+438 DGNSSQDIG

-464 ICATLDKKT
+464 ICATLDKRT
-473 KEILAMPEVLT
+473 KEVLAYPEVLT
-484 RGFIY
+484 RGFVY
-489 VKESTSLIEEMKR
+489 VKESTELIEEIKR
-502 ISLEVIQE
+502 ISLEVIEE
-510 NTSDNYVEYNKIKLG
+510 NKSDNYVEYNKIKLG
-525 IRDRL
+525 IRERL
-530 SKYLYEETECRPM
+530 SKYLYDETECKPM
-543 IITVI
+543 IITVV

>member
-26 NDIFVFDAGL
+26 YDIFIFDAGL
-36 KYASDKLLG
+36 KYAGDKLLG
-45 VDYVIPNFDYIKEN
+45 VDYVIPNFDYIKQN
-59 IKNVRGLFITHG
+59 IKNIKGLFITHG

-85 IPNLKVYAT
+85 VPNLKVYAT
-94 KFTMDMLKKE
+94 KFTANILRKE
-104 LLDSNVKFN
+104 LDSEGVKYD
-113 HKNLITIDPHKKISF
+113 NLVTIDPYRKIDF
-128 GKSSIFPVRL
+128 GKTSVFPVRL

-149 LNTPDGT
+149 LNTLDGT

-185 QGVLCLLGE
+185 QGVLCLMGE

-216 TINKTEN
+216 TINSSEN

-270 IKFDRDRIGDLS
+270 VKFDRERIGDLS
-282 NINDKDVIILVS
+282 NINDKDVIILIS

-309 GYDKFIKI
+309 GYDKYVKI

-346 LGANVITMS
+346 AGASVVTMS

-389 HMIANANCAVHVG
+389 HMVANAKCASHVG
-402 MKNENIILKQNGE
+402 MKKENILLKQNGD
-415 VVNFVKGEL
+415 VVTFINGEL
-424 KDGFEKVKVDDILI
+424 KDVKEKVSVDDVLI
-438 DGNSSKDIG
+438 DGNSSQDIG

-455 LLSDNGIVI
+455 LLSNSGIVI
-464 ICATLDKKT
+464 ICATVDKKT
-473 KEILAMPEVLT
+473 KEVLSLPEVLT

-489 VKESTSLIEEMKR
+489 VKESGNLIDEMKR
-502 ISLEVIQE
+502 ISLEVIEE
-510 NTSDNYVEYNKIKLG
+510 NTSDNYVEYNKIKVG
-525 IRDRL
+525 IRERL
-530 SKYLYEETECRPM
+530 SKYLYEETECKPM

>member
-26 NDIFVFDAGL
+26 RDIFIFDAGL
-36 KYASDKLLG
+36 KYASDRLLG
-45 VDYVIPNFDYIKEN
+45 VDYIIPNFEFIKEN
-59 IKNVRGLFITHG
+59 IKNIKGLFITHG

-85 IPNLKVYAT
+85 VPNLKVYAT
-94 KFTMDMLKKE
+94 KFTANILKKE
-104 LLDSNVKFN
+104 LEDSNIKF
-113 HKNLITIDPHKKISF
+113 KNLIEIDPHKKISF
-128 GKSSIFPVRL
+128 GKNSIFPVRL
-138 THSVPDNVGYA
+138 THSIPDNVGYA
-149 LNTPDGT
+149 LNTSDGA

-194 SMYADKIGYTS
+194 STYADKIGYTS

-216 TINKTEN
+216 TLNKTEN
-223 RLIVTVFTAHVSRI
+223 RIIVTVFTAHVSRI

-258 QGIINDILDNNY
+258 QGIINNILDSNY
-270 IKFDRDRIGDLS
+270 INFDKSRIGDLS
-282 NINDKDVIILVS
+282 NINDKDAVILIS

-309 GYDKFIKI
+309 GYDKYIKI
-317 KPTDTVFFM
+317 KSTDTVFFM

-346 LGANVITMS
+346 IGVSVVTMS

-381 MPVIGEYR
+381 VPVEGEYR
-389 HMIANANCAVHVG
+389 HMVANAKNASHVG
-402 MKNENIILKQNGE
+402 MKKENILLKQNGD
-415 VVNFVKGEL
+415 VITIINGEL
-424 KDGFEKVKVDDILI
+424 KDINEHVKVDDVLI
-438 DGNSSKDIG
+438 DGNSSQDIG

-464 ICATLDKKT
+464 VCSTIDKRT
-473 KEILAMPEVLT
+473 KEILATPEILT

-489 VKESTSLIEEMKR
+489 VKENSELIDEIKR
-502 ISLEVIQE
+502 ISLEVINE
-510 NTSDNYVEYNKIKLG
+510 NIVNNYVEYNKIKLG
-525 IRDRL
+525 IRERL
-530 SKYLYEETECRPM
+530 SRYLYEETECRPM

>member
-26 NDIFVFDAGL
+26 SDIFIFDAGL

-59 IKNVRGLFITHG
+59 LKNIKGLFITHG
-71 HEKNMGAVCDIVSE
+71 HEKNMGAVCDIVRE
-85 IPNLKVYAT
+85 VPNLKVYAT
-94 KFTMDMLKKE
+94 KFTANLLKKE
-104 LLDSNVKFN
+104 LDDSNISYN
-113 HKNLITIDPHKKISF
+113 NLVVIDPHKQIKF
-128 GKSSIFPVRL
+128 GKNSIFPVRL
-138 THSVPDNVGYA
+138 THSIPDNVGYA
-149 LNTPDGT
+149 LNTLDGT

-185 QGVLCLLGE
+185 QGVLCLMGE

-205 PKNRIDKLIKD
+205 PKNRIDKLIRD

-223 RLIVTVFTAHVSRI
+223 RIIVTVFTAHVSRM

-258 QGIINDILDNNY
+258 QGIINNILDHNY

-282 NINDKDVIILVS
+282 NINDKDAIILIS

-309 GYDKFIKI
+309 GYDKFVKV
-317 KPTDTVFFM
+317 KPTDTFLFM

-338 KVVDDISK
+338 KVVGDISK
-346 LGANVITMS
+346 LGASVVTMS

-389 HMIANANCAVHVG
+389 HMVANAKCASHVG
-402 MKNENIILKQNGE
+402 MKKENILLKQNGD
-415 VVNFVKGEL
+415 VVNFVNGEL
-424 KDGFEKVKVDDILI
+424 KDVHERVKVDDVLI
-438 DGNSSKDIG
+438 DGNSSQDIG

-464 ICATLDKKT
+464 ICATLDKRT
-473 KEILAMPEVLT
+473 KEILAMPEILT

-489 VKESTSLIEEMKR
+489 VKESADLIDEMKR
-502 ISLEVIQE
+502 ISLEVINE
-510 NTSDNYVEYNKIKLG
+510 NTTDNYVEYNKIKLG

-530 SKYLYEETECRPM
+530 SKYLYDETECKPM

>member
-14 EEGKNMYVVKVD
+14 EEGKNMYIVQHD
-26 NDIFVFDAGL
+26 DEIIIIDAGVMFPEE
-36 KYASDKLLG
+36 SLLG
-45 VDYVIPNFDYIKEN
+45 VDYVIQDITYLKKNEEKIK
-59 IKNVRGLFITHG
+59 GLFITHG
-71 HEKNMGAVCDIVSE
+71 HEKNMGAVCDIIKE

-94 KFTMDMLKKE
+94 KFTADILRKE
-104 LLDSNVKFN
+104 IDNSNIKF
-113 HKNLITIDPHKKISF
+113 KNLIEIDPHKKISF
-128 GKSSIFPVRL
+128 GKNSIFPVRL
-138 THSVPDNVGYA
+138 THSIPDNVGYA
-149 LNTPDGT
+149 LNTKDGT

-165 DATMLG
+165 NATMLG
-171 PYKADIGKLAYIGK
+171 PYKTDIGKLAYIGK

-194 SMYADKIGYTS
+194 SMYADKMGYTS
-205 PKNRIDKLIKD
+205 PKNRAKKLIKD
-216 TINKTEN
+216 TLNRTEN
-223 RLIVTVFTAHVSRI
+223 RVIVNVFTAHVSRI
-237 EELFN
+237 EELFD

-258 QGIINDILDNNY
+258 QGIISDILKNNY
-270 IKFDRDRIGDLS
+270 IKFDKNRIGDLS
-282 NINDKDVIILVS
+282 NINDKDSVILIS

-309 GYDKFIKI
+309 GYDKYVSIN
-317 KPTDTVFFM
+317 PTDTILFM

-338 KVVDDISK
+338 KVIDDVSK
-346 LGANVITMS
+346 MGASVVTMS

-389 HMIANANCAVHVG
+389 HMVANANAASHIG
-402 MKNENIILKQNGE
+402 MKKENILLKQNGD
-415 VVNFVKGEL
+415 VVTIVNGEL
-424 KDGFEKVKVDDILI
+424 KDVFEKVKVDDVLI

-464 ICATLDKKT
+464 ICATLDKRT
-473 KEILAMPEVLT
+473 KEILAYPEVLT

-489 VKESTSLIEEMKR
+489 VKESSELIEEIKR
-502 ISLEVIQE
+502 ISLEVINE
-510 NTSDNYVEYNKIKLG
+510 NTSDNYVEYNKIKMS
-525 IRDRL
+525 IRERL
-530 SKYLYEETECRPM
+530 SHYLYEETECRPM
-543 IITVI
+543 IITVV

>member
-1 MSKIKIFALGGLN
+1 MSKINIFALGGLN

-26 NDIFVFDAGL
+26 SDIFIFDAGL

-45 VDYVIPNFDYIKEN
+45 VDYVIPDFSFIKEN
-59 IKNVRGLFITHG
+59 IKKIKGLFLTHG
-71 HEKNMGAVCDIVSE
+71 HEKNMGAVCDIVKE
-85 IPNLKVYAT
+85 VPNLKVYAT
-94 KFTMDMLKKE
+94 PFTASILNKE
-104 LLDSNVKFN
+104 FESANINF
-113 HKNLITIDPHKKISF
+113 KNLNIIDPHKKISF
-128 GKSSIFPVRL
+128 GKNSIFPVRL

-149 LNTPDGT
+149 LNTKDGT

-171 PYKADIGKLAYIGK
+171 SYKADIGKLAYIGK
-185 QGVLCLLGE
+185 QGVLCLMGE
-194 SMYADKIGYTS
+194 SMYADKVGYTS
-205 PKNRIDKLIKD
+205 PKCRVDKLIR
-216 TINKTEN
+216 TTLSKTEDRIIAN
-223 RLIVTVFTAHVSRI
+223 VFTAHVSRI

-242 EISKTTRR
+242 EIAKTTRR

-258 QGIINDILDNNY
+258 QGIINDIINKGY
-270 IKFDRDRIGDLS
+270 IKFDKSRIGDLS
-282 NINDKDVIILVS
+282 NIDDKDAVILIS

-309 GYDKFIKI
+309 GYDKFVKI
-317 KPTDTVFFM
+317 KSTDTVLFL
-326 EPINDYNEKLAI
+326 EPINNYNEKLAI
-338 KVVDDISK
+338 RVIDDISK
-346 LGANVITMS
+346 KGASVVTMS

-389 HMIANANCAVHVG
+389 HMVANAKCATHVG
-402 MKNENIILKQNGE
+402 IDKENIILKQNGDIVSIINGKLVE
-415 VVNFVKGEL
+415 NKERVKT
-424 KDGFEKVKVDDILI
+424 DDILI
-438 DGNSSKDIG
+438 DGTSSKDIG

-455 LLSDNGIVI
+455 MLSDNGIVI
-464 ICATLDKKT
+464 VCATLDKKT
-473 KEILAMPEVLT
+473 KEILAYPEVLT

-489 VKESTSLIEEMKR
+489 VKENTDLIEEIKN
-502 ISLEVIQE
+502 ISKEVIDE
-510 NTSDNYVEYNKIKLG
+510 NTSNNYVEYNKIKLG
-525 IRDRL
+525 IREHL
-530 SKYLYEETECRPM
+530 SKYLYDQTECKAM

>member
-1 MSKIKIFALGGLN
+1 MSKIKIFSLGGLN

-26 NDIFVFDAGL
+26 SDIFVFDAGL

-45 VDYVIPNFDYIKEN
+45 VDYVIPNFDYLKEN
-59 IKNVRGLFITHG
+59 IKNIKGLFITHG
-71 HEKNMGAVCDIVSE
+71 HEKNMGAVCDILKELPS
-85 IPNLKVYAT
+85 LKVYAT
-94 KFTMDMLKKE
+94 RFTALILKKE
-104 LLDSNVKFN
+104 LEEEGVKF
-113 HKNLITIDPHKKISF
+113 KNLIEIDPHKKINF
-128 GKSSIFPVRL
+128 GKNSVFPVRL
-138 THSVPDNVGYA
+138 THSMPDNVGYA
-149 LNTPDGT
+149 LNTKDGT

-194 SMYADKIGYTS
+194 SMYADKVGYTS

-216 TINKTEN
+216 TLNKAEG
-223 RLIVTVFTAHVSRI
+223 RVIVTVFTAHVSRI
-237 EELFN
+237 EELFK
-242 EISKTTRR
+242 EVSKTTRR

-258 QGIINDILDNNY
+258 QGIINDILDNKL
-270 IKFDRDRIGDLS
+270 IDFDRSRIGDLS
-282 NINDKDVIILVS
+282 NINDKDAVILIS
-294 NEREKPFMNL
+294 NERERPFMNL

-309 GYDKFIKI
+309 GYDKFISI
-317 KPTDTVFFM
+317 KTTDTVFFM

-346 LGANVITMS
+346 KGVSVVTMS

-381 MPVIGEYR
+381 MPVEGEYR
-389 HMIANANCAVHVG
+389 HMIANANAASHIG
-402 MKNENIILKQNGE
+402 MKKENILLKQNGD
-415 VVNFVKGEL
+415 VVSIVNGNLQES
-424 KDGFEKVKVDDILI
+424 FERIKTDDILI
-438 DGNSSKDIG
+438 DGNSSQDIG
-447 ELVLKDRE
+447 GLVLKDRE

-473 KEILAMPEVLT
+473 KEILAKPEVLT

-489 VKESTSLIEEMKR
+489 VKESSEIIDEMKK
-502 ISLEVIQE
+502 ISLEVIEE
-510 NTSDNYVEYNKIKLG
+510 NIDNNYVEYNRIKTG
-525 IRDRL
+525 IRERL

-543 IITVI
+543 IITVV

>member
-26 NDIFVFDAGL
+26 SDIFIFDAGL

-59 IKNVRGLFITHG
+59 LKNIKGLFITHG
-71 HEKNMGAVCDIVSE
+71 HEKNMGAVCDIVRE
-85 IPNLKVYAT
+85 VPNLKVYAT
-94 KFTMDMLKKE
+94 KFTANLLKKE
-104 LLDSNVKFN
+104 LDDSNISYN
-113 HKNLITIDPHKKISF
+113 NLVVIDPHKQIKF
-128 GKSSIFPVRL
+128 GKNSIFPVRL
-138 THSVPDNVGYA
+138 THSIPDNVGYA
-149 LNTPDGT
+149 LNTLDGT

-185 QGVLCLLGE
+185 QGVLCLMGE

-205 PKNRIDKLIKD
+205 PKNRIDKLIRD

-223 RLIVTVFTAHVSRI
+223 WIIVTVFTAHVSRM

-258 QGIINDILDNNY
+258 QGIINNILDHNY

-282 NINDKDVIILVS
+282 NINDKDAIILIS

-309 GYDKFIKI
+309 GYDKFVKV
-317 KPTDTVFFM
+317 KPTDTFLFM

-346 LGANVITMS
+346 LGASVVTMS

-389 HMIANANCAVHVG
+389 HMVANAKCASHVG
-402 MKNENIILKQNGE
+402 MKKENILLKQNGD
-415 VVNFVKGEL
+415 VVNFVNGEL
-424 KDGFEKVKVDDILI
+424 KDVHERVKVDDVLI
-438 DGNSSKDIG
+438 DGNSSQDIG

-464 ICATLDKKT
+464 ICATLDKRT
-473 KEILAMPEVLT
+473 KEILAMPEILT

-489 VKESTSLIEEMKR
+489 VKESADLIDEMKR
-502 ISLEVIQE
+502 ISLEVINE
-510 NTSDNYVEYNKIKLG
+510 NTTDNYVEYNKIKLG

-530 SKYLYEETECRPM
+530 SKYLYDETECKPM

>member
-1 MSKIKIFALGGLN
+1 MSKINIFALGGLN
-14 EEGKNMYVVKVD
+14 EDGKNMYVVKVD

-45 VDYVIPNFDYIKEN
+45 VDYIIPDFTYIKQN
-59 IKNVRGLFITHG
+59 IKNIKGLFLTHG
-71 HEKNMGAVCDIVSE
+71 HEKNMGAVCDIVKE
-85 IPNLKVYAT
+85 VPRLKVYAT
-94 KFTMDMLKKE
+94 KFTADMLRKE
-104 LLDSNVKFN
+104 LESENIKF
-113 HKNLITIDPHKKISF
+113 KNLIEINPYKKISF
-128 GKSSIFPVRL
+128 GRNSVFPVRL
-138 THSVPDNVGYA
+138 THSIPDNVGYA
-149 LNTPDGT
+149 LNTKDGT

-185 QGVLCLLGE
+185 QGVLCLMGE
-194 SMYADKIGYTS
+194 SLYADKTGYTS
-205 PKNRIDKLIKD
+205 PKNRISKLIRE
-216 TINKTEN
+216 TLNKTED
-223 RLIVTVFTAHVSRI
+223 RIIVNVFTAHVSRV

-242 EISKTTRR
+242 EVAKTTRR
-250 VVVMGHKL
+250 IVVMGHKL
-258 QGIINDILDNNY
+258 QGIINDILNDKY
-270 IKFDRDRIGDLS
+270 INFDRDRIGDLN
-282 NINDKDVIILVS
+282 NIDDKDAVILIS

-317 KPTDTVFFM
+317 KPSDTVFFM

-338 KVVDDISK
+338 KIIDDISK
-346 LGANVITMS
+346 LGASVVTMS
-355 RKDNLLHHAS
+355 KKDNLLHHAS

-389 HMIANANCAVHVG
+389 HMVANANCASYIG
-402 MKNENIILKQNGE
+402 MKKENIILKQNGD
-415 VVNFVKGEL
+415 VVTFINGKL
-424 KDGFEKVKVDDILI
+424 KDVHEKVKVDDVLI
-438 DGNSSKDIG
+438 DGTSSKDIG

-455 LLSDNGIVI
+455 LLSDSGIVI

-473 KEILAMPEVLT
+473 KEILAYPEVLT

-489 VKESTSLIEEMKR
+489 VKESINLIEEMKR
-502 ISLEVIQE
+502 ISLEVINE
-510 NTSDNYVEYNKIKLG
+510 NINNNYVEYNKIKTS
-525 IRDRL
+525 IRERL
-530 SKYLYEETECRPM
+530 SKYLFDETGCKPM

>member
-1 MSKIKIFALGGLN
+1 MSKIKVFSLGGLN
-14 EEGKNMYVVKVD
+14 EEGKNMYVVNVD
-26 NDIFVFDAGL
+26 SDIFIFDAGL

-45 VDYVIPNFDYIKEN
+45 IDYVIPGYNYLKEN
-59 IKNVRGLFITHG
+59 IKNIKGLFITHG
-71 HEKNMGAVCDIVSE
+71 HEKNMGAVCDIVTE
-85 IPNLKVYAT
+85 IPELKVYAT
-94 KFTMDMLKKE
+94 RFTASILRKE
-104 LLDSNVKFN
+104 LEEYNVKFD
-113 HKNLITIDPHKKISF
+113 NLVEIDPHRKIIF
-128 GKSSIFPVRL
+128 GNNSVFPVRL
-138 THSVPDNVGYA
+138 THSIPDNVGYA
-149 LNTPDGT
+149 LNTEDGA

-171 PYKADIGKLAYIGK
+171 PYKTDIGKLAYIGK
-185 QGVLCLLGE
+185 QGVLCLLSE

-205 PKNRIDKLIKD
+205 PKNRISKLIKD
-216 TINKTEN
+216 TLNKTED
-223 RLIVTVFTAHVSRI
+223 RIIFTVFTAHVSRI

-250 VVVMGHKL
+250 VVVMGKKL

-270 IKFDRDRIGDLS
+270 VTFDRSRIGDLN
-282 NINDKDVIILVS
+282 NINDKDVIILIS

-309 GYDKFIKI
+309 GYDRYIKI

-326 EPINDYNEKLAI
+326 EPINDYNERLAI
-338 KVVDDISK
+338 KVVDSISK
-346 LGANVITMS
+346 AGVSVVTMS
-355 RKDNLLHHAS
+355 RKENLLHHAS

-381 MPVIGEYR
+381 VPVSGEYR
-389 HMIANANCAVHVG
+389 HMVANAKNASHVG
-402 MKNENIILKQNGE
+402 MKKENILLKQNGD
-415 VVNFVKGEL
+415 VINFI
-424 KDGFEKVKVDDILI
+424 DGNLQVTNERVKVEDILI
-438 DGNSSKDIG
+438 DGNSNQDIG

-464 ICATLDKKT
+464 ICSTLDRRT
-473 KEILAMPEVLT
+473 KEILAEPEVLT

-489 VKESTSLIEEMKR
+489 VRESADLIEEMKK
-502 ISLEVIQE
+502 ISLEVILS
-510 NTSDNYVEYNKIKLG
+510 NISNNYVEYNKIKMG
-525 IRDRL
+525 IREKL
-530 SKYLYEETECRPM
+530 SRYLYEETECRPM